1 MGQQQRGG
9 GGGWGLWDMGARALG
24 GVLPG
29 PPTHPRARP
38 KACVWL
44 QLALVCALTACPT
57 THTDAQGDF
66 ISLVRQVCLGIDVAT
81 GGWKPDPYPGIYGVM
96 TRYT

>member
-1 MGQQQRGG
+1 MGRQQQRGG
-9 GGGWGLWDMGARALG
+9 GERGLWGALG
-24 GVLPG
+24 GLLPG

-66 ISLVRQVCLGIDVAT
+66 ISLVRQVCTVGCA
-81 GGWKPDPYPGIYGVM
+81 
-96 TRYT
+96 